1 MIVQWQK
8 MNCAQVSISCS
19 SHILGVGYV
28 QDQVCSDGTFAWRLA
43 EYSRAKRKER
53 HAAHRYTSGP
63 IFITGNPGYRLQ
75 LRVHLNGLGQSRKG
89 KFLAVQL
96 VLYRGPNDPQLP
108 WPLRR
113 AITVTLVDQVGTNH
127 VSYTINDPGFPRP
140 QSDHTAPYT
149 WQEFVSQQAL
159 ESQQGLLHND
169 SLLFKVYVAA
179 Q

>member
-113 AITVTLVDQVGTNH
+113 A
-127 VSYTINDPGFPRP
+127 VSTHFCFCHQTSMRVHGKYPDL
-140 QSDHTAPYT
+140 SDNCNSHC
-149 WQEFVSQQAL
+149 
-159 ESQQGLLHND
+159 G
-169 SLLFKVYVAA
+169 
-179 Q
+179 